1 MLSSIISQNQR
12 RRNRSNLATRRRISP
27 FHLINTRNRN
37 ERREPNITTPVPQP
51 ITEPNSPPPS
61 PSFIMSETN
70 NLPFFTTT
78 LDENNDLN
86 SFLNYDFDTI
96 LQYIYGPYEEEEESL
111 NDERTIKCI
120 KQNSKTAYYS
130 DIKQKIINDT
140 CPILMSRFEK
150 KTKICYFK
158 CFHAIDES
166 TMESFAVHFLKC
178 PLCNTNIN

>member
-12 RRNRSNLATRRRISP
+12 RRNLQSNLSRRRRIPP
-27 FHLINTRNRN
+27 FQLINTRNHN

-61 PSFIMSETN
+61 PSLTN

-86 SFLNYDFDTI
+86 SILNYDFDTI
-96 LQYIYGPYEEEEESL
+96 LEYVYGPYEEYEEEETL
-111 NDERTIKCI
+111 NNERTIKI
-120 KQNSKTAYYS
+120 IQNNVTRAYYS

-150 KTKICYFK
+150 ESKICYFK

-166 TMESFAVHFLKC
+166 MMDSFARHFIKC
-178 PLCNTNIN
+178 PLCNTYIN